1 MRKVLMFVMALSL
14 AGVGCSDGSGTQDVT
29 ITFGAV
35 VGTQAFVC
43 GNTYENLGANETSLQ
58 VSDFRF
64 FVQSIE
70 LKNESGDYVAVS
82 LEDNDWQAE
91 GTTLL
96 DFEDGCSDLGT
107 EEMNTSVTGTVPAG
121 TYDGIRFQMGVP
133 FEANH
138 DNTAT
143 APSPLNRTSMNWSWQ
158 DGYKFLRIDSG
169 NFSPDDW
176 RLHLGSTG
184 CDGDPVSGG
193 TTECSAPNRVDV
205 ELDTFAPESD
215 TVIADLAALVDGAS
229 LDENQPETP
238 VGCMAGPSDSDCAP
252 LFNNLGLPFGD
263 SDPSGPQTFFSVD

>member
-29 ITFGAV
+29 IKFGAV

-143 APSPLNRTSMNWSWQ
+143 APSPLNLTSMNWNWQ
-158 DGYKFLRIDSG
+158 GGYKFLRIDSG

-252 LFNNLGLPFGD
+252 LFDNLGLPFGG
-263 SDPSGPQTFFSVD
+263 SEPSGPQTFFSVD

>member
-238 VGCMAGPSDSDCAP
+238 FGCMAGPSDSDCAP
-252 LFNNLGLPFGD
+252 LFDNLGLPFGG
-263 SDPSGPQTFFSVD
+263 SEPSGPQTFFSVD

>member
-1 MRKVLMFVMALSL
+1 
-14 AGVGCSDGSGTQDVT
+14 
-29 ITFGAV
+29 
-35 VGTQAFVC
+35 
-43 GNTYENLGANETSLQ
+43 
-58 VSDFRF
+58 
-64 FVQSIE
+64 VQSVE

-96 DFEDGCSDLGT
+96 DFEDGCNDLGT

-238 VGCMAGPSDSDCAP
+238 FGCMAGPSDSDCAP

>member
-121 TYDGIRFQMGVP
+121 LYDGIRFQMGVP

-143 APSPLNRTSMNWSWQ
+143 APSPLNLTSMNWNWQ
-158 DGYKFLRIDSG
+158 GGYKFLRIDSG
-169 NFSPDDW
+169 NFSTADW

-193 TTECSAPNRVDV
+193 TTECSTPNRVDV

-252 LFNNLGLPFGD
+252 LFNNLGLPFGG
-263 SDPSGPQTFFSVD
+263 SEPSGPQTFFSVD

>member
-58 VSDFRF
+58 VSDFRYV
-64 FVQSIE
+64 VQSIE
-70 LKNESGDYVAVS
+70 LNHESGDYVAVS